1 MANNRP
7 AQNDAES
14 LKRSHSA
21 SSNFKLTMLCLL
33 SSVALMALVVG
44 LGLIEY
50 KTMEFALPFIIGG
63 GAVFVL
69 SLFLFSAFKR

>member
-7 AQNDAES
+7 VQNDAES

-33 SSVALMALVVG
+33 SSLALMALVVG

-50 KTMEFALPFIIGG
+50 KSVEVA
-63 GAVFVL
+63 
-69 SLFLFSAFKR
+69 

>member
-1 MANNRP
+1 MANKRP
-7 AQNDAES
+7 IQNDQES

-21 SSNFKLTMLCLL
+21 SSNFKLTLLCLL

-50 KTMEFALPFIIGG
+50 KTLEFALPFIIAGG
-63 GAVFVL
+63 GVFLL

>member
-7 AQNDAES
+7 VQNDQES

-50 KTMEFALPFIIGG
+50 KTLEFALPFIIGG
-63 GAVFVL
+63 GVVFVL
-69 SLFLFSAFKR
+69 SCLLFSAFKR